1 MRSQI
6 QLERYAP
13 DARHLSNTL
22 SQHLELFQ
30 GPRDDRLH
38 LSATSGHADAERS
51 VVSESNG
58 PLHPAVRFFDG
69 PLRDRHEPK
78 LGDFVVQQWH
88 VCTRSSVGKAIQLLP
103 RLIIL
108 DYMMPQLDGL
118 QTCLRLREEPGLRN
132 AIVVLLSARS
142 EWEVVRAA
150 FKNGANEY
158 IAKPISPVL
167 FVNKVKHLLA
177 S

>member
-1 MRSQI
+1 MSNNRILLVDDERDILDLLSYNLRKEGFEVYTAEDG
-6 QLERYAP
+6 LE
-13 DARHLSNTL
+13 
-22 SQHLELFQ
+22 
-30 GPRDDRLH
+30 G
-38 LSATSGHADAERS
+38 
-51 VVSESNG
+51 
-58 PLHPAVRFFDG
+58 
-69 PLRDRHEPK
+69 LR
-78 LGDFVVQQWH
+78 
-88 VCTRSSVGKAIQLLP
+88 KAIELLP

-118 QTCLRLREEPGLRN
+118 QTCLMLREEPGLRN
-132 AIVVLLSARS
+132 AIVVLLSARR

>member
-1 MRSQI
+1 MSNNRILLVDDERDILDLLSYNLRKEGFEVYTAEDG
-6 QLERYAP
+6 LE
-13 DARHLSNTL
+13 
-22 SQHLELFQ
+22 
-30 GPRDDRLH
+30 G
-38 LSATSGHADAERS
+38 
-51 VVSESNG
+51 
-58 PLHPAVRFFDG
+58 
-69 PLRDRHEPK
+69 LR
-78 LGDFVVQQWH
+78 
-88 VCTRSSVGKAIQLLP
+88 KAIELLP

-108 DYMMPQLDGL
+108 DYMMLQLDGL
-118 QTCLRLREEPGLRN
+118 QTCLRLREESGLRN

-150 FKNGANEY
+150 FKNGTNEY

>member
-1 MRSQI
+1 MSNNRILLVDDERDILDLLSYNLRKEGFEVYTAEDG
-6 QLERYAP
+6 LE
-13 DARHLSNTL
+13 
-22 SQHLELFQ
+22 
-30 GPRDDRLH
+30 G
-38 LSATSGHADAERS
+38 
-51 VVSESNG
+51 
-58 PLHPAVRFFDG
+58 
-69 PLRDRHEPK
+69 LR
-78 LGDFVVQQWH
+78 
-88 VCTRSSVGKAIQLLP
+88 KAIQLLP